1 MSNQLIEELLAQN
14 KALQMALK
22 ASESMRKSEE
32 MRHKKVERAMGEEIQ
47 RYVGELQHYA
57 KEVQTY
63 TEEIQH
69 YTEELQRYKDIIERL
84 KENFDIARYLQYA
97 SVSEK
102 RRGGKDLKKLKEALE
117 ETKVDKTDCS
127 DFDLGPSVELEE
139 KKEKKRWGRVEG
151 VKTSGRNMEFCSSLE
166 KETIEYDIGNDI
178 KARDLINEL
187 VFVKKQVRNQISYI
201 PSHLRCREIVTYIY
215 KNKSTGK
222 LVYATPTQH
231 DIIKGGKLTN
241 GFIAASIADRIIWG
255 LPFYRQSRRINLMA
269 GSTIVNAQLL
279 TRSFLS
285 VCGFLQGL
293 GDELYR
299 QVTSSNALHGDETS
313 CLVIH
318 DDESGSRKQGYLWML
333 SSNGKHPVSYCRFYP
348 SRSSACAKELL
359 SPCKSVALQVDGYA
373 AYASVVKDMNTV
385 FAKEIE
391 ASEGKEEAER
401 FLQDS
406 KELLQKGILLVGCM
420 AHARRR
426 FYQVFEAIYK
436 KREESEGFKTCTTVL
451 DLIAQLYRI
460 EDTLRL
466 REDLSE
472 EEFLMARKKE
482 AIPVLRTLR
491 SYVREREHL
500 HTAEAKLSEAI
511 RYLLNQIDTIANYL
525 ESADLTPDNNA
536 QERLIKTICTSR
548 KNSLFASTEEGARAW
563 ALMHSILQTAMM
575 NGVEPTAYLKM
586 ILDNV
591 AKANHEE
598 ILSKDMDW
606 ERLMPWHYSTE
617 RLLADWK

>member
-1 MSNQLIEELLAQN
+1 MSNQSIEELQAQN
-14 KALQMALK
+14 KALQKALK

-32 MRHKKVERAMGEEIQ
+32 MRHKKAERAMGEEIQ
-47 RYVGELQHYA
+47 HYVGELQHYA

-69 YTEELQRYKDIIERL
+69 YTEELQRYKNIIERL

-117 ETKVDKTDCS
+117 ETRVDTADCS
-127 DFDLGPSVELEE
+127 DFDLGSSAELEE

-151 VKTSGRNMEFCSSLE
+151 VKTGGRNMEFCSSLE
-166 KETIEYDIGNDI
+166 KETIEYDI

-187 VFVKKQVRNQISYI
+187 VFVKKQVRSQVSYI

-222 LVYATPTQH
+222 LVYAKATQH

-299 QVTSSNALHGDETS
+299 QVTSSTALHGDETS

-333 SSNGKHPVSYCRFYP
+333 SSHGKHPVSYCRFYP
-348 SRSSACAKELL
+348 SRSSECAKELL

-426 FYQVFEAIYK
+426 FYQAFEVIYK
-436 KREESEGFKTCTTVL
+436 KREESS
-451 DLIAQLYRI
+451 
-460 EDTLRL
+460 TLPDRGYL
-466 REDLSE
+466 KASRGS
-472 EEFLMARKKE
+472 FGRGIHYCKKE
-482 AIPVLRTLR
+482 G
-491 SYVREREHL
+491 S
-500 HTAEAKLSEAI
+500 HTCS
-511 RYLLNQIDTIANYL
+511 Q
-525 ESADLTPDNNA
+525 
-536 QERLIKTICTSR
+536 
-548 KNSLFASTEEGARAW
+548 
-563 ALMHSILQTAMM
+563 
-575 NGVEPTAYLKM
+575 
-586 ILDNV
+586 NV
-591 AKANHEE
+591 AKLCTRTGTSAHCRGEARRSDT
-598 ILSKDMDW
+598 LSSQPD
-606 ERLMPWHYSTE
+606 
-617 RLLADWK
+617 

>member
-1 MSNQLIEELLAQN
+1 MSNQSIEELQAQI

-32 MRHKKVERAMGEEIQ
+32 MRHKKAERAMGEEIQ

-102 RRGGKDLKKLKEALE
+102 RRGGKNLKKLKEALE
-117 ETKVDKTDCS
+117 ETKVDTADCS
-127 DFDLGPSVELEE
+127 DLDLGPSVELEE

-166 KETIEYDIGNDI
+166 KETIEYDI
-178 KARDLINEL
+178 KAQTLISEL
-187 VFVKKQVRNQISYI
+187 VFVKKQVRNQVSYV

-215 KNKSTGK
+215 KNKSSGK
-222 LVYATPTQH
+222 LVYATPDEH

-285 VCGFLQGL
+285 VSGFLQGL

-348 SRSSACAKELL
+348 SRSSECAKELL
-359 SPCKSVALQVDGYA
+359 SPCKSVALQVDGYV
-373 AYASVVKDMNTV
+373 AYASVVKDMNAV

-436 KREESEGFKTCTTVL
+436 KKEASEGYKTCTTVL

-563 ALMHSILQTAMM
+563 ALMHSILQTAMI

-586 ILDNV
+586 ILDKV

-606 ERLMPWHYSTE
+606 ERLILTFGLDKSII
-617 RLLADWK
+617 R

>member
-1 MSNQLIEELLAQN
+1 MSNQSIEELQAQI

-32 MRHKKVERAMGEEIQ
+32 MRHKKAERAMGEEIQ

-69 YTEELQRYKDIIERL
+69 YTEELQRYKNIIERL

-102 RRGGKDLKKLKEALE
+102 RSGKDLKKLKEALE

-139 KKEKKRWGRVEG
+139 KKEKKKWGRVEG

-166 KETIEYDIGNDI
+166 KETIEYDI
-178 KARDLINEL
+178 KAQTLINEL
-187 VFVKKQVRNQISYI
+187 VFVKKQVRSQISYI

-318 DDESGSRKQGYLWML
+318 DDESGRRKQGYLWML
-333 SSNGKHPVSYCRFYP
+333 SSSGKHPVSYCRFYP

-401 FLQDS
+401 FLQ
-406 KELLQKGILLVGCM
+406 
-420 AHARRR
+420 
-426 FYQVFEAIYK
+426 
-436 KREESEGFKTCTTVL
+436 
-451 DLIAQLYRI
+451 
-460 EDTLRL
+460 
-466 REDLSE
+466 
-472 EEFLMARKKE
+472 
-482 AIPVLRTLR
+482 
-491 SYVREREHL
+491 
-500 HTAEAKLSEAI
+500 
-511 RYLLNQIDTIANYL
+511 TI
-525 ESADLTPDNNA
+525 
-536 QERLIKTICTSR
+536 
-548 KNSLFASTEEGARAW
+548 
-563 ALMHSILQTAMM
+563 
-575 NGVEPTAYLKM
+575 
-586 ILDNV
+586 
-591 AKANHEE
+591 
-598 ILSKDMDW
+598 
-606 ERLMPWHYSTE
+606 
-617 RLLADWK
+617 